1 MINTKTEFGQYCLR
15 KLGSP
20 VINIE
25 IDEQQIDDRI
35 DEACQVSSERH
46 FDATEEQWVHYQVTQ
61 DDIDNGYITVPSD
74 ILSVVSVTPANTMAG
89 FSSGGMFSYQ
99 YQIMAYELSP
109 WQPFDSIDYY
119 IKMLSVEEI
128 RQMVNVNSRFR
139 WSRHESK
146 VTIYKGLCAG
156 ENLLLRVYR
165 ILDPDAVWNDR
176 WLKQYATALLKQQ
189 WGNNVGKFA
198 EVTLLGG
205 VTINGERLLAESTQ
219 ELERLEEQLQNDL
232 SEPTGFIFG

>member
-1 MINTKTEFGQYCLR
+1 MIKTKTEFGQYCLR

-35 DEACQVSSERH
+35 DEALQVYAERH

-74 ILSVVSVTPANTMAG
+74 ILSVVSVTPANVFAG

-109 WQPFDSIDYY
+109 WQPFDSLDYY
-119 IKMLSVEEI
+119 IKMLSVEET
-128 RQMVNVNSRFR
+128 RQMVNVSSRFR

-146 VTIYKGLCAG
+146 VTLYKGLRAG

-205 VTINGERLLAESTQ
+205 VTINGERLLAESAQ